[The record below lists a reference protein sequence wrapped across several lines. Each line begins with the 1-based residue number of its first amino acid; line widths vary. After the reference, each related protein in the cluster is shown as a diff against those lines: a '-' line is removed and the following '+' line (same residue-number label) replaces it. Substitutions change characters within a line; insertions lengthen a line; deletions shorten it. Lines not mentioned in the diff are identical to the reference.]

1 MWLELTTDMHP
12 SITSLARYP
21 LSLYHYIYLCIL
33 YTNEHNKITV
43 KDCQNYL
50 AALYI
55 DKYSY
60 DLCMAQTTGK

>member
-21 LSLYHYIYLCIL
+21 LPLYHYIYLCIL
-33 YTNEHNKITV
+33 YTNEHTKITV
-43 KDCQNYL
+43 KVFQNM

-60 DLCMAQTTGK
+60 DLCMA